1 MKRMQKNL
9 RERAQEEKMKQLPSD
24 NAAREPKVHD
34 IRLGD
39 SFFDDVLECR
49 KSFELRKNDRDYRV
63 GDILYM
69 MEFKDGRNTGRAVKR
84 KIIYMLED
92 FTGLED
98 GYCILGM
105 EPLQDEQGN
114 GAGQDAAQD
123 AAQPVL
129 QYGA

>member
-1 MKRMQKNL
+1 MQ
-9 RERAQEEKMKQLPSD
+9 QLPSD
-24 NAAREPKVHD
+24 REEPGQKVHD
-34 IRLGD
+34 IRLGA

-49 KSFELRKNDRDYRV
+49 KNFELRKNDRGYKV

-69 MEFKDGRNTGRAVKR
+69 MEFKDGRNTGRSVKR
-84 KIIYMLED
+84 KVIYMLED

-98 GYCILGM
+98 GYCILGI
-105 EPLQDEQGN
+105 EPIQEDAEGR
-114 GAGQDAAQD
+114 GAGQDATQD